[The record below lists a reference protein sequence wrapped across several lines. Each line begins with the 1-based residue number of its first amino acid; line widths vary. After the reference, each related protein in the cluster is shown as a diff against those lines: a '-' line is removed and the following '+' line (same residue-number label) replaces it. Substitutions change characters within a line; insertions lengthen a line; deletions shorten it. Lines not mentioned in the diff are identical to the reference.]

1 MSDAKN
7 IIVLG
12 ATGSI
17 GQQTLDVVRQHPDKL
32 NVVGLV
38 AYSSKDKLTSAAQEF
53 GVKNC
58 VLVKDEPSENEA
70 TKKVLDLIH
79 GDNVDIV
86 VNAMSGAVGLEASYE
101 TLLAGKRL
109 ALANKE
115 SLVVGGDLIM
125 PLAKNIKEQSNED
138 KLLPI
143 DSEHGAI
150 YQCLIGEKN
159 SEIFKIHL
167 TASGGPFYGKLTD
180 DLKNITASE
189 ALKHPT

>member
-7 IIVLG
+7 TIVLG

-38 AYSSKDKLTSAAQEF
+38 AYSSKDKLASASQEF

-70 TKKVLDLIH
+70 AKKVLDLIH
-79 GDNVDIV
+79 DDNVDIV

-125 PLAKNIKEQSNED
+125 PLAKKIKEQSNED

-150 YQCLIGEKN
+150 CQCLIGEKN
-159 SEIFKIHL
+159 TEIFKIHL

>member
-1 MSDAKN
+1 MSGTKN

-17 GQQTLDVVRQHPDKL
+17 GQQTLDVVRQHSDKL

-53 GVKNC
+53 GVENC
-58 VLVKDEPSENEA
+58 ILVKEESSENEA
-70 TKKVLDLIH
+70 AKKVLDLIH

-101 TLLAGKRL
+101 TLLVGKRL

-125 PLAKNIKEQSNED
+125 PLAKKIKGQLNED

-180 DLKNITASE
+180 ELKNITASE